1 MNELIHQLNKQD
13 IQKIKEWLS
22 DPVRVLNAFSIFM
35 AGCIVGVII
44 ERLISL

>member
-13 IQKIKEWLS
+13 IQKIKEWLA

>member
-1 MNELIHQLNKQD
+1 MNERIKKLNKQD